1 MDISKVLIIIAM
13 ACLPTFAVTNQFR
26 GVNWADKR
34 DNFVSEVLVLSGL
47 SLSDTYESAS
57 IVADRVIGQFV
68 ELLGTNSVRLPINE
82 PTASTFW
89 NTYTGVIDVGLR
101 KGRVVIGYWGPAQP
115 SGPKNMDNW
124 WAMWDT
130 VVKKYGED
138 PNAYFEIFN
147 EPHMY
152 TKEQLKD
159 LYASWLER
167 YPNVPRDH
175 IILDGSGMAQN
186 IPDIAS
192 DSRFDGCLFAVH
204 EYTFWN
210 MGITTEE
217 GWKNAIKAKVGQYA
231 DRTIC
236 TEWGGAMSPGTKNGV
251 YYDFMDYNQ
260 QPTNYFMAYI
270 RGIPEQLRE
279 WKMGSFYWPGLR
291 DGDWYS
297 MTKRVGEGTNIKL
310 EIVNQSGLDRMK
322 RSWTDTVEVK
332 PVKQEP
338 FGSING
344 EEEIAGNPISIPG
357 TIEVENYDLG
367 GNQVSFYDK
376 DTENKGNA
384 YRKNAVDVVGLD
396 CAEIAEGV
404 FVKGTD
410 CAHYA
415 LGYTEA
421 GEWLEYTVNVERED
435 VYTLE
440 ARIAAGGD
448 NSSFRLFIDDV
459 AITDTIKV
467 ENTGD
472 WDTYNTI
479 SAKTIKLSKGEHIL
493 KLLITGSFVNIDW
506 LKFTQGTIGIE
517 TPLHVNSINGLQ
529 EYFVY
534 HLNGSFLGNY
544 KSIDMNSLKNE
555 MRRSNI
561 KSGIYFVRSK
571 TSSINQLIE
580 LKK

>member
-1 MDISKVLIIIAM
+1 MDIIKIIAIIVM
-13 ACLPTFAVTNQFR
+13 AYFPAFAVTNQFR

-82 PTASTFW
+82 PTVSTFW
-89 NTYTGVIDVGLR
+89 NTYTGVIDVGLK
-101 KGRVVIGYWGPAQP
+101 KGRVVLGYWGPAQP
-115 SGPKNMDNW
+115 SGPKNMNDW

-152 TKEQLKD
+152 TKEELRN
-159 LYASWLER
+159 LYASWLTR

-186 IPDIAS
+186 VPDIAS

-210 MGITTEE
+210 MGITTED
-217 GWKNAIKAKVGQYA
+217 GWRNSIKGKVGNYS

-236 TEWGGAMSPGTKNGV
+236 TEWGGAMSPGDKAGV
-251 YYDFMDYNQ
+251 HYETMDYNQ

-297 MTKRVGEGTNIKL
+297 MTKRSGEGANIKL
-310 EIVNQSGLDRMK
+310 EIVNQSGVDRMQY
-322 RSWTDTVEVK
+322 SWTDTVEVP
-332 PVKQEP
+332 PVPQEP
-338 FGSING
+338 FGSFNG
-344 EEEIAGNPISIPG
+344 ELEIAGEPTSIPG
-357 TIEVENYDLG
+357 TIEVENFDLG

-415 LGYTEA
+415 LGYTEV
-421 GEWLEYTVNVERED
+421 GEWLEYTVNVESEN
-435 VYTLE
+435 VYTIE
-440 ARIAAGGD
+440 ARVASGGD
-448 NSSFRLFIDDV
+448 NSSFRLFLDDEPI
-459 AITDTIKV
+459 ADTIKA

-472 WDTYNTI
+472 WDTYTTV
-479 SAKTIKLSKGEHIL
+479 SMVTSKLSKGEHIL
-493 KLLITGSFVNIDW
+493 KLLITGSYVNIDN
-506 LKFTQGTIGIE
+506 LKFTEGTIRLSE
-517 TPLHVNSINGLQ
+517 PLHFISRKGMQ
-529 EYFVY
+529 EYRVY
-534 HLNGSFLGNY
+534 HLNGALLGNY
-544 KSIDMNSLKNE
+544 NAVDMNSLKRE
-555 MRRSNI
+555 MHRSNL

-571 TSSINQLIE
+571 TGQINQLIE
-580 LKK
+580 LK